1 MNDIT
6 TLGLI
11 AGAITTS
18 SAFPQV
24 WKTFR
29 TKQAR
34 DLSIWQPLL
43 LLVGMTL
50 WLIYGFAIRD
60 IPLIAANIVS
70 LCCCVILIIMKI
82 CYGDGDKRSGNKY
95 IARTEDN
102 LSVED

>member
-1 MNDIT
+1 MNIT

-18 SAFPQV
+18 AAIPQV
-24 WKTFR
+24 WQTYR

-50 WLIYGFAIRD
+50 WLIYGILLND
-60 IPLIAANIVS
+60 LPLIAANIVS
-70 LCCCVILIIMKI
+70 LCCYTLLIIMKI
-82 CYGDGDKRSGNKY
+82 RYSSRDKLQSNVYLVPAKKNISLEG
-95 IARTEDN
+95 
-102 LSVED
+102 